1 MVNRSYMIYFRD
13 GRYMV
18 CDESFGTYIRE
29 DEIVKRGI
37 AGCLDAEI
45 EAGYMQI
52 KLMERNN

>member
-1 MVNRSYMIYFRD
+1 MIYFRD

-18 CDESFGTYIRE
+18 CDESFGIYIRE